1 MRELPVEYIKK
12 LAIRHMQ
19 ISQELMSPKM
29 PSEQR
34 MITNR
39 MKGYIREIQKYP
51 EINLNA
57 IQININEIITLDRKA
72 KEILSRKK
80 DSHLEEASAEFN
92 QNLPLLYAAAISGDN
107 ELISFLKDKT
117 QFDLSGEYTLEK
129 AIDALENIQVTLTH
143 TKTQLIEK
151 QSVVSPKKARDLE
164 PKIAQLICAER
175 KIQTVINTLK
185 IMRKKPEET
194 EIRETAITAR
204 ESCDGN
210 VDAQTVDIAGAE
222 IKTAAPA
229 VPVPSSVSGAGASDP
244 GMGGG

>member
-80 DSHLEEASAEFN
+80 DSHLEEKMEPTS
-92 QNLPLLYAAAISGDN
+92 S
-107 ELISFLKDKT
+107 
-117 QFDLSGEYTLEK
+117 
-129 AIDALENIQVTLTH
+129 LT
-143 TKTQLIEK
+143 
-151 QSVVSPKKARDLE
+151 
-164 PKIAQLICAER
+164 
-175 KIQTVINTLK
+175 
-185 IMRKKPEET
+185 IMRL
-194 EIRETAITAR
+194 
-204 ESCDGN
+204 
-210 VDAQTVDIAGAE
+210 
-222 IKTAAPA
+222 
-229 VPVPSSVSGAGASDP
+229 
-244 GMGGG
+244 